1 MGSPPDAKRRHTTA
15 AAGRPAAPPPVLSAG
30 GPARPPVSFR
40 DAVREDDRE
49 VVRRIVSS
57 TGFFHPGEVLIAVEL
72 VEERLAR
79 GAASGYFFVFLEEGG
94 RTRGYSCYGPIAGTA
109 ASFDLYWIAV
119 HRERRGDGLG
129 RILLAQTEERI
140 RAAGGRR
147 LYAETSGRP
156 QYRPTRRF
164 YRRAGFRREARLRDF
179 YAPGDDKWIFVKE
192 LSPPSPP

>member
-1 MGSPPDAKRRHTTA
+1 MVLPPEAKRRATA
-15 AAGRPAAPPPVLSAG
+15 AAPPPAL
-30 GPARPPVSFR
+30 PAVSFR
-40 DAVREDDRE
+40 DTVREGDRE
-49 VVRRIVSS
+49 VVRGIVSS

-79 GAASGYFFVFLEEGG
+79 GAASGYFFVFLEEDG
-94 RTRGYSCYGPIAGTA
+94 RTSGYTCYGPVAGTS

-119 HRERRGDGLG
+119 HGARRGAGLG
-129 RILLAQTEERI
+129 SILLAQTEARI

-179 YAPGDDKWIFVKE
+179 YAPGDDKLIFVKE
-192 LSPPSPP
+192 LSSPSPP

>member
-1 MGSPPDAKRRHTTA
+1 MPLEAKRRKTA
-15 AAGRPAAPPPVLSAG
+15 AAPPSPLTPPA
-30 GPARPPVSFR
+30 VSFR
-40 DAVREDDRE
+40 ETVGEGDRE
-49 VVRRIVSS
+49 VVREIVSS

-79 GAASGYFFVFLEEGG
+79 GAASGYCFVFLEEGG
-94 RTRGYSCYGPIAGTA
+94 RTSGYTCYGPVAGTLG
-109 ASFDLYWIAV
+109 SFDLYWIAV
-119 HRERRGDGLG
+119 HCERRGVGLG

-164 YRRAGFRREARLRDF
+164 YRQAGFRREARLRDF
-179 YAPGDDKWIFVKE
+179 YAPGDDKLIFVKE
-192 LSPPSPP
+192 LPFPSPP